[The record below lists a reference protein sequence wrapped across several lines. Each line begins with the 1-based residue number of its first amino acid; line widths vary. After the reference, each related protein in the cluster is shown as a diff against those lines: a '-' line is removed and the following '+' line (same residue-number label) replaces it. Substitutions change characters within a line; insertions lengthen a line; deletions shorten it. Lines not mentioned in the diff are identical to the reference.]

1 MAYYPLSQITT
12 NLYTNG
18 FELYDKSTGESYIGY
33 YYKLS
38 NGQYFSGKTPQDL
51 PNIELTLETP
61 TLYPSKNTFNTPP
74 GYSIS
79 TNEGF
84 VNFSYPNDFNYREYP
99 KYNPSVK
106 FLPYYNPTQPT
117 QQDYQNGVFQRYFCK
132 KTNEVQYIEINKN
145 TFDQLVL
152 KDPNI
157 QWSLYFPFYL
167 DWQLTGTKE
176 QVATVNKKNT
186 ELTASR
192 LKLPRL
198 SDYLKF
204 DWIKYYQ

>member
-38 NGQYFSGKTPQDL
+38 NGKYYSGRSPQDSPSFEL
-51 PNIELTLETP
+51 ISDPLLTTTSINGFNLSVESPVSNIGGTVDLL
-61 TLYPSKNTFNTPP
+61 
-74 GYSIS
+74 
-79 TNEGF
+79 
-84 VNFSYPNDFNYREYP
+84 YPNDFDYKDYP

-145 TFDQLVL
+145 TFDQLVS

-157 QWSLYFPFYL
+157 QWSLYLPFYL

-186 ELTASR
+186 ELTSSR

-204 DWIKYYQ
+204 DWTKYY

>member
-38 NGQYFSGKTPQDL
+38 NGKYYSGRSPQDSPSFEL
-51 PNIELTLETP
+51 ISDPLLTTTSINGFNLSVESPVSNIGGTVDLL
-61 TLYPSKNTFNTPP
+61 
-74 GYSIS
+74 
-79 TNEGF
+79 
-84 VNFSYPNDFNYREYP
+84 YPNDFDYKDYP

-145 TFDQLVL
+145 TFDQLVS

-186 ELTASR
+186 ELTSSR

-204 DWIKYYQ
+204 DWTKYYQ

>member
-38 NGQYFSGKTPQDL
+38 NGKYYSGRSPQDSPSFEL
-51 PNIELTLETP
+51 ISDPLLTTTSINGFNLSVESPVSNIGGTVDLL
-61 TLYPSKNTFNTPP
+61 
-74 GYSIS
+74 
-79 TNEGF
+79 
-84 VNFSYPNDFNYREYP
+84 YPNDFDYKDYP

-145 TFDQLVL
+145 TFDQLVS

-157 QWSLYFPFYL
+157 QWSLYLPFYL

-186 ELTASR
+186 ELTSSR

-204 DWIKYYQ
+204 DWTKYYQ

>member
-18 FELYDKSTGESYIGY
+18 FELYNKITQESYIGY
-33 YYKLS
+33 YYTLS
-38 NGQYFSGKTPQDL
+38 NGQYYSGKTPQDL
-51 PNIELTLETP
+51 PSFELIVNP
-61 TLYPSKNTFNTPP
+61 PSLYPSLGTFNSPP

-84 VNFSYPNDFNYREYP
+84 TNFLYPNDFNYRDYP
-99 KYNPSVK
+99 KYAPITK
-106 FLPYYNPTQPT
+106 YLPYYNPMLPT
-117 QQDYQNGVFQRYFCK
+117 QQDYQNGVFQRFFCK

-145 TFDQLVL
+145 TFDQLVA
-152 KDPNI
+152 KNPNI
-157 QWSLYFPFYL
+157 QYSLYLPFYL
-167 DWQLTGTKE
+167 DWQLTGTEE

-186 ELTASR
+186 ELTSFR

-198 SDYLKF
+198 SDYLKSN
-204 DWIKYYQ
+204 WAKYYQ

>member
-38 NGQYFSGKTPQDL
+38 NGKYYSGRSPQDSPSFEL
-51 PNIELTLETP
+51 ISDPLLTTTSINGFNLSVESPVSNIGGTVDLL
-61 TLYPSKNTFNTPP
+61 
-74 GYSIS
+74 
-79 TNEGF
+79 
-84 VNFSYPNDFNYREYP
+84 YPNDFDYKDYP

-152 KDPNI
+152 KDSNI

-186 ELTASR
+186 ELTSSR

-204 DWIKYYQ
+204 DWTKYYQ